1 MTAISIRFNDNQYRK
16 IKDLA
21 NFEGESITSYMRNA
35 VLEKIEDEEDYA
47 DAVQAMNE
55 DNGKTTYSAQEV
67 KEMLGLNE

>member
-16 IKDLA
+16 INLA
-21 NFEGESITSYMRNA
+21 SFEGESITSYMRNA

-55 DNGKTTYSAQEV
+55 DNGKTYSAQEV

>member
-21 NFEGESITSYMRNA
+21 SFEGESITSYMRNA

-55 DNGKTTYSAQEV
+55 DNGKTYTAQEV

>member
-47 DAVQAMNE
+47 DAVQTMNE
-55 DNGKTTYSAQEV
+55 DNGKTYSAQEV

>member
-21 NFEGESITSYMRNA
+21 SFEGESITSYMRNA
-35 VLEKIEDEEDYA
+35 VLEKIEDEEDYS

-55 DNGKTTYSAQEV
+55 DNGKTYSAQEV

>member
-55 DNGKTTYSAQEV
+55 DNGKTYNAKEV